1 MLSEVRALS
10 LSLTQKNS
18 IMKKK
23 KVAVLA
29 TDGFEEVEL
38 TSPKQAMEKAS
49 FEVQVVAP
57 ESGKIKA
64 WNDGNW
70 SDEYKVDAVVDEISA
85 QDYDGLFLP
94 GGVINP
100 DKLRIDEGALNFVR
114 DFFEQGKPVGAICH
128 GSWTLINAGVV
139 SGRTMTSYKSIR
151 KDMENAGVNWVDEE
165 VVVDNGLVTS
175 RNPGD
180 LEAFNKKLIEEI
192 KEGKHEK
199 QHA

>member
-38 TSPKQAMEKAS
+38 TSPKQAMEKAG

>member
-38 TSPKQAMEKAS
+38 TSPKQAMEKAG
-49 FEVQVVAP
+49 FEVQVLAP

-100 DKLRIDEGALNFVR
+100 DRSEERRV
-114 DFFEQGKPVGAICH
+114 GKEC
-128 GSWTLINAGVV
+128 
-139 SGRTMTSYKSIR
+139 R
-151 KDMENAGVNWVDEE
+151 
-165 VVVDNGLVTS
+165 S
-175 RNPGD
+175 RWSR
-180 LEAFNKKLIEEI
+180 
-192 KEGKHEK
+192 
-199 QHA
+199 